1 MNTRDS
7 RMIQYCELCDEPTGR
22 CEDDTIR
29 LPSDTIV
36 CGDCWER
43 SLQGWPSSPDKLERF
58 DLVKASS
65 GDYHHDHVMEPCKT
79 GEWIRWEDAA
89 ELVLLLKKS
98 ALLISEYERRRMR
111 LQNNWP
117 NMKAVADWQAATKKE
132 VGDERY

>member
-1 MNTRDS
+1 
-7 RMIQYCELCDEPTGR
+7 
-22 CEDDTIR
+22 
-29 LPSDTIV
+29 
-36 CGDCWER
+36 
-43 SLQGWPSSPDKLERF
+43 
-58 DLVKASS
+58 
-65 GDYHHDHVMEPCKT
+65 MEPCKT